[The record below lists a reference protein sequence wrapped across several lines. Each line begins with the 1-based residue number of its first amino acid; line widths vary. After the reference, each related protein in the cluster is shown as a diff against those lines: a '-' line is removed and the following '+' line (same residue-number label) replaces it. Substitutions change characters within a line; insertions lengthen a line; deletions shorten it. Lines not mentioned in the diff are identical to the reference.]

1 MFRKFLGPEL
11 VIVILTMPRK
21 DVKKRLEKRYPKIE
35 DKATIDFLMV
45 KLKKFNIHNIH
56 YIGF

>member
-1 MFRKFLGPEL
+1 MCRKFLGPEL
-11 VIVILTMPRK
+11 VVVILTMPRK

-45 KLKKFNIHNIH
+45 KFFNIHWLS
-56 YIGF
+56 

>member
-45 KLKKFNIHNIH
+45 KFFNIHNIH